1 MKKILFLCSGLLL
14 LLSSCA
20 NDPKKDI
27 KKVVTTFFKEYKG
40 DFRAADKALIST
52 GLAGLI
58 DKAAAKELQE
68 AENMKK
74 SAFPTD
80 KPLMIEGDI
89 FTSLYEGQNAFTVG
103 KITIEGSK
111 ATVIM
116 DFKNTLYKISWK
128 DTVILVQEENGWKID
143 DVYYKEHE
151 SSGSTKKQLQQL
163 IQSKSVPVE

>member
-14 LLSSCA
+14 LLSGCV
-20 NDPKKDI
+20 NDSKTDI
-27 KKVVTTFFKEYKG
+27 KKVVATFFKEYKG
-40 DFRAADKALIST
+40 DFRAADKTLIST
-52 GLAGLI
+52 ELAALI
-58 DKAAAKELQE
+58 DKASARELQE

-80 KPLMIEGDI
+80 KPPMIEGDI

-103 KITIEGSK
+103 EITIAGSK

-116 DFKNTLYKISWK
+116 DFKNSLYKISWK
-128 DTVILVQEENGWKID
+128 DTVVLVQEGNGWKID
-143 DVYYKEHE
+143 DVYYKQQE

-163 IQSKSVPVE
+163 IQAKGIPVE

>member
-14 LLSSCA
+14 LLSGCL
-20 NDPKKDI
+20 NDPEKDI

-52 GLAGLI
+52 ELAGLI

-80 KPLMIEGDI
+80 KPIMIEGDI
-89 FTSLYEGQNAFTVG
+89 FTSLYEGQNAFTIG
-103 KITIEGSK
+103 EITIEGSK
-111 ATVIM
+111 ATVTV
-116 DFKNTLYKISWK
+116 DFKNTLYAINWK
-128 DTVILVQEENGWKID
+128 DKVALIQDGSGWKID
-143 DVYYKEHE
+143 DVYYKEQE
-151 SSGSTKKQLQQL
+151 SSGSTKKQLQQVIL
-163 IQSKSVPVE
+163 AKGVPVE